1 MAVKDWSTTAASN
14 TGIIS
19 GMSLDGSIMTVSQ
32 TDNAFRDIAA
42 QIRSQLGLMGFEGA
56 DIASATT
63 TNLAN
68 ATGWS
73 VDVTGTTT
81 ITGLGTVDAGQV
93 FILRFTGALILTHNS
108 TSLILPGAA
117 NITTVAGD
125 IAVMKSEG
133 SGNWRCV
140 SYQRSGAAPR
150 SSTPTTQTFTATG
163 TWTKPA
169 GCLKAIFEAVG
180 GGAGGGG
187 VDGQGA
193 GTAGAGGGGSSGF
206 YGKTGMID
214 VSGTTT
220 AAVTIGAGG
229 AGGTAG
235 ANNGTA
241 GGNTA
246 ITIGAT
252 TYTWGGGSGGVG
264 TSAAAAIKFGSMAGA
279 ATGTNVVGAGGRGRE
294 GFSSGDDAMAA
305 GGEGGGTELGQG
317 GFPPRLTASGAT
329 AGDAAS
335 VGYGGGGTGA
345 VTVASA
351 SNVAGGDGADG
362 YMRVWEFY

>member
-19 GMSLDGSIMTVSQ
+19 GMSLDGSVMTVNKV
-32 TDNAFRDIAA
+32 DDAFRDIAA

-73 VDVTGTTT
+73 LDVTGTTT

-93 FILRFTGALILTHNS
+93 FILRFTGALILTHNA

-125 IAVMKSEG
+125 IAIMKSEG

-140 SYQRSGAAPR
+140 SYQRSSVVPR
-150 SSTPTTQTFTATG
+150 AGTVTSQVFTATG

-169 GCLKAIFEAVG
+169 GCIKAVFEAVG
-180 GGAGGGG
+180 GGGGSGG

-193 GTAGAGGGGSSGF
+193 GTAGATGGGSSGF
-206 YGKTGMID
+206 YGKTG
-214 VSGTTT
+214 VLTVTAETT
-220 AAVTIGAGG
+220 AAVTIGA
-229 AGGTAG
+229 AG
-235 ANNGTA
+235 AAGSSSAGN
-241 GGNTA
+241 GGNGGDTT
-246 ITIGAT
+246 ITIGGT
-252 TYTWGGGSGGVG
+252 TYTWGGGGGSPGVTAGEDNVTFGGV
-264 TSAAAAIKFGSMAGA
+264 A
-279 ATGTNVVGAGGRGRE
+279 ATGTNVVGGGWIGQYGFFDVTDIGVAHSGAGGSNPLGT
-294 GFSSGDDAMAA
+294 
-305 GGEGGGTELGQG
+305 GGYQLHAVS
-317 GFPPRLTASGAT
+317 TAAT
-329 AGDAAS
+329 AGNDG
-335 VGYGGGGTGA
+335 VGYGAGGGGA
-345 VTVASA
+345 ITYASA
-351 SNVAGGDGADG
+351 SNVAGGAGTAG
-362 YMRVWEFY
+362 YMRVWEYY